1 MRLLY
6 GKDVINMSEG
16 KVLVGMSGGVDSSTA
31 AAILKDEGY
40 EVYGATLKMWDAPD
54 DAEVSAKTCCSL
66 EDVEDARAT
75 AFKMDIPFYV
85 LNMKSLF
92 EEKVVQYF
100 VDSYIKGETPNP
112 CIACNQHIKFEA
124 MLAKALMLEMDYIA
138 TGHYARIERD
148 ESTGR
153 YLLKKAIDHTKD
165 QSYVL
170 YMLRQD
176 QLSRLLLPL
185 GKLTKKQVR
194 EIAREKGFINSSKPD
209 SQDICFVRS
218 GHYSDFIREYAKKE
232 IPEGKFVDESGKVLG
247 RNKGIFEYTV
257 GQRKGLGISANSRL
271 YVIDKNVERN
281 EIVLGSREKT
291 LVKRFY
297 ADEMNYIAFDKLQGA
312 IKVWAKTR
320 YSQREAEATLHPL
333 EDDQV
338 MIEYKEPQSF
348 VSPGQSVVLYDQ
360 DVVLGGGIIR
370 RFEINQ

>member
-1 MRLLY
+1 MAQHLRCGLLMMRR
-6 GKDVINMSEG
+6 
-16 KVLVGMSGGVDSSTA
+16 LVQEPAVHWRT
-31 AAILKDEGY
+31 
-40 EVYGATLKMWDAPD
+40 
-54 DAEVSAKTCCSL
+54 
-66 EDVEDARAT
+66 EDARAT

-85 LNMKSLF
+85 LNMSLF

-100 VDSYIKGETPNP
+100 VDSYLKGETPNP

-185 GKLTKKQVR
+185 GKLTKNQVR

-247 RNKGIFEYTV
+247 RNK
-257 GQRKGLGISANSRL
+257 
-271 YVIDKNVERN
+271 
-281 EIVLGSREKT
+281 VLNIQWDRGRDLVFQPIHGS
-291 LVKRFY
+291 
-297 ADEMNYIAFDKLQGA
+297 M
-312 IKVWAKTR
+312 
-320 YSQREAEATLHPL
+320 
-333 EDDQV
+333 
-338 MIEYKEPQSF
+338 
-348 VSPGQSVVLYDQ
+348 
-360 DVVLGGGIIR
+360 
-370 RFEINQ
+370 

>member
-1 MRLLY
+1 
-6 GKDVINMSEG
+6 MSKG

-31 AAILKDEGY
+31 AALLKDEGY
-40 EVYGATLKMWDAPD
+40 EVYGATLKLWDAPA
-54 DAEVSAKTCCSL
+54 DAEPGTRTCCSL

-100 VDSYIKGETPNP
+100 VNSYLEGETPNP

-124 MLAKALMLEMDYIA
+124 MLKKALMLGMDYIA
-138 TGHYARIERD
+138 TGHYARVERD

-153 YLLKKAIDHTKD
+153 YLLKKGIDTHKD

-185 GKLTKKQVR
+185 GRYTKKQVR
-194 EIAREKGFINSSKPD
+194 EIAREKGFVNSSKPD

-218 GHYSDFIREYAKKE
+218 GRYSDFIREYSKKE
-232 IPEGKFVDESGKVLG
+232 IPDGTFVDESGKVLG
-247 RNKGIFEYTV
+247 KSRGIFEYTV

-271 YVIDKNVERN
+271 YVIDKHVDRN
-281 EIVLGSREKT
+281 EVVLGPKEKT

-297 ADEMNYIAFDKLQGA
+297 ADGINYIALDRPQGDM
-312 IKVWAKTR
+312 KVWARTR
-320 YSQREAEATLHPL
+320 YSQKEAEAILHPL
-333 EDDQV
+333 EDGQV
-338 MIEYKEPQSF
+338 MIEYVEPQPF
-348 VSPGQSVVLYDQ
+348 VSPGQSVVFYDG
-360 DVVLGGGIIR
+360 DVVIGGGIIR
-370 RFEINQ
+370 KFELNQ